1 MSEQDILRLMDTV
14 GHEDKQLVYD
24 AYFGSGGF
32 SSGGYLVPYQRE
44 SDLNFLHRK
53 HLAYFFN
60 YTKPVINS
68 AIDPVFREYPV
79 RTAEKQDARWAGFL
93 QDVDGKGT
101 PLDRFMKKAALKAK
115 LDGAVFIVVDN
126 QAQPD
131 TTLKAAVLNRQYPYL
146 YLLQAADIIDYV
158 LDKHGRLIL
167 FKYKT
172 RYDTVAEDGNKKT
185 IVESWTWT
193 QQKWRIISD
202 GVETEGINSIGR
214 IPIVPLLGSDVH
226 WQQDPLRPPS
236 DFIQIAKINKAIYN
250 ACSELRQRNRS
261 QAFSILTYGIPEEEN
276 PETFDEMIT
285 GTNNA
290 LIYKGNNP
298 PNFIT
303 PEPGPS
309 DMLHKEIDMM
319 IAEIYRMAERSN
331 VTGVQEQTS
340 GIAKEWDN
348 MARMQT
354 LAEFAK
360 NCETAEQTI
369 AELFCL
375 YLNTELG
382 ININYSDDFGVVD
395 AVAELS
401 KITGALTLSV
411 GGKFDAEVKKQL
423 ARLVLQDQEDEVI
436 DEVIND
442 IDKRAEDNTYTEPKQ

>member
-1 MSEQDILRLMDTV
+1 MSEKDTLRLIDTI
-14 GHEDKQLVYD
+14 GHEDRQLVYD

-44 SDLNFLHRK
+44 SDINFLHRK
-53 HLAYFFN
+53 LLAYFFN

-68 AIDPVFREYPV
+68 AVDPIFREYPV
-79 RTAEKQDARWAGFL
+79 RTAEKQDARWIGFL
-93 QDVDGKGT
+93 SDVDGKGT

-126 QAQPD
+126 QAQ
-131 TTLKAAVLNRQYPYL
+131 TALTLKDAVDKRQYPYL
-146 YLLQAADIIDYV
+146 YLLKPADIIDYV
-158 LDKHGRLIL
+158 LDKQGQLL
-167 FKYKT
+167 LLKYKT
-172 RYDTVAEDGNKKT
+172 RYETVSEDGNKKT

-193 QQKWRIISD
+193 KQKWRIISD
-202 GVETEGINSIGR
+202 GLETEGINIIGR
-214 IPIVPLLGSDVH
+214 IPIVPLLGGDAQ
-226 WQQDPLRPPS
+226 WEQDILRPPS

-261 QAFSILTYGIPEEEN
+261 QAFSILTYGIPDEEN
-276 PETFDEMIT
+276 PETFDEMLT
-285 GTNNA
+285 GINNA

-309 DMLHKEIDMM
+309 DMLHKELEMLV
-319 IAEIYRMAERSN
+319 AEIYRMSERAN

-340 GIAKEWDN
+340 GVAKEWDN

-395 AVAELS
+395 TAAELN
-401 KITGALTLSV
+401 KITASLALAV

-423 ARLVLQDQEDEVI
+423 TRLVLQDLDDELI
-436 DEVIND
+436 DEVIAD
-442 IDKRAEDNTYTEPKQ
+442 IDKHAEDSAYTEPKQ